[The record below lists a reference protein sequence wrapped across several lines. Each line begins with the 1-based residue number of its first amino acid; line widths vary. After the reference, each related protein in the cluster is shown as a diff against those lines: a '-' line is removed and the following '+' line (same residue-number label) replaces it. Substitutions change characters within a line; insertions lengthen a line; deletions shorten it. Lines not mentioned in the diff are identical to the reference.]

1 MKKCYLLRET
11 EAGCHALLQGIFLT
25 QGSNP
30 CVLRLLRWQMG
41 SLPPAPPGKPHTYT
55 YLYDNGFLSEVYKK
69 LLPLDNLILKMDK
82 RLEDTSF
89 WKVSKCL

>member
-30 CVLRLLRWQMG
+30 CLLCLLHWQVG
-41 SLPPAPPGKPHTYT
+41 SLTSATWEVHVYPQGSLNMADGDRRVRLRAVQSGKDPGSDCH
-55 YLYDNGFLSEVYKK
+55 L
-69 LLPLDNLILKMDK
+69 
-82 RLEDTSF
+82 
-89 WKVSKCL
+89 